1 MIVRSVDKMISDE
14 KKKEMH
20 RASSRR
26 YYWKKHKRMDKPA
39 PNYAYM
45 EYDYKVVPDSWR
57 KSVQIRD
64 TYVRQ
69 DIESPLVKDLLA
81 GKTLFVDYQM
91 QIGRREN
98 PFRTLY
104 NYFATRGF
112 KLRLHVYDD
121 VKSNKYRRILMWA
134 EPIKPATYTD
144 KDEAA

>member
-1 MIVRSVDKMISDE
+1 MTPE
-14 KKKEMH
+14 EKKEMR

-45 EYDYKVVPDSWR
+45 EYKYKVVPNTWR
-57 KSVQIRD
+57 AGIRTRD

-69 DIESPLVKDLLA
+69 EIDSPLVKDLLA

-91 QIGRREN
+91 PLERGNN

-112 KLRLHVYDD
+112 KLRVHVYDD

-134 EPIKPATYTD
+134 EPIKPMPY
-144 KDEAA
+144 KVDETAA